1 TDINIAALI
10 GGSVRDALAMR
21 EKYAGKLKVYTGV
34 ELGES
39 IWHREIEEELFSLY
53 DFDVVL
59 GSVHTVRHPKDSRP
73 FAQIDFNLWS
83 DKEVDE
89 FLNMYFSDLLETV
102 MTVNCDIMSH
112 LTVPFRYVIGKAN
125 KTLVMPRY
133 MPKIKQILRYI
144 IDHGIA
150 FEVNTSGIG
159 SAYSVLLPDVEF
171 IKLYRDMG
179 GYLITL
185 GSDTHT
191 VERAANAFPET
202 IALLKELGFKHI
214 YRFENRIPV
223 QCTII

>member
-1 TDINIAALI
+1 
-10 GGSVRDALAMR
+10 MR

-133 MPKIKQILRYI
+133 LPKIKQILRYI